1 MAIGAGQIGLLA
13 VAYPHRI
20 MLQQEDSL
28 MNLVLTNSTV
38 PAESMT
44 VIVLI
49 LLAAAAKGI
58 RNLSKRLLKYRLT
71 LQTESFDLHLQTKQ
85 HSSQQESLQHDQ
97 HGGDE
102 GGRSENDDG
111 RIPGSPERPQF

>member
-1 MAIGAGQIGLLA
+1 
-13 VAYPHRI
+13 
-20 MLQQEDSL
+20 
-28 MNLVLTNSTV
+28 MNLASISSIV

-49 LLAAAAKGI
+49 LVAAAAKAI
-58 RNLSKRLLKYRLT
+58 RSLSKRLLRYRLT

-85 HSSQQESLQHDQ
+85 LLSQQELLQLEQ

-102 GGRSENDDG
+102 GGRSENDNG
-111 RIPGSPERPQF
+111 RISSSPERPQF